1 VAELSGYGISAALPG
16 GFEGRIFRR
25 PAGVAAGSATRAA
38 ELDRTVL
45 EQAALERTAL
55 EQTLS
60 VAHFATF
67 ALPPEVADFGGGA
80 VTLMGPS
87 DLFTVLFEYGSESVG
102 RALFA
107 RDGMPRSLRAED
119 FRPYLLRRG
128 LGGQSGTQW
137 FFTESGRPFTLYA
150 VLGSHARRYSL
161 VPTLNRL
168 LDGIRIAATVPS

>member
-1 VAELSGYGISAALPG
+1 VAHLAGYGISAILPG

-25 PAGVAAGSATRAA
+25 PAGVAAARVGAP
-38 ELDRTVL
+38 RT
-45 EQAALERTAL
+45 AALER
-55 EQTLS
+55 TLS

-67 ALPPEVADFGGGA
+67 ALPPEVADFGSGA
-80 VTLMGPS
+80 VNLMGS
-87 DLFTVLFEYGSESVG
+87 TDVFTVLFEYGPESVG
-102 RALFA
+102 RTLFA
-107 RDGMPRSLRAED
+107 REGMPRSLRVED

-137 FFTESGRPFTLYA
+137 FFTEAGRPFTLYA

-168 LDGIRIAATVPS
+168 LGGIQIA